1 MRLINSAITT
11 GLSLFICSSM
21 MSSPGQAQNFSVTN
35 YQFISQSPVTA
46 TQWQVVYKAD
56 LVNAGATPYATVTGQ
71 LTSLNPFSFRTITG
85 ENQLNWA
92 PVPANSQVT
101 SSNTFTILVD
111 RSQPFSFSNLQ
122 WTFSETPVAPLAN
135 AGPNQTVAVGG
146 TATLNGSGS
155 TN

>member
-1 MRLINSAITT
+1 MRFINSAVTT
-11 GLSLFICSSM
+11 FLTLLICSSV
-21 MSSPGQAQNFSVTN
+21 MSSAGQAPAGFSVTN

-56 LVNAGATPYATVTGQ
+56 LVNNGVVPYATVTGQ

-101 SSNTFTILVD
+101 SSNTFTIL
-111 RSQPFSFSNLQ
+111 
-122 WTFSETPVAPLAN
+122 
-135 AGPNQTVAVGG
+135 
-146 TATLNGSGS
+146 
-155 TN
+155 